1 VPVREYHTLTPA
13 AFAGEICY
21 FFIPMSSN
29 SESIPPAET
38 LGSGTAPSVGATERA
53 APPRRFGNARLAL
66 GAMFWIAYVLTD
78 SVNLFP
84 HARFGVQPWSPH
96 AALAVALITYGGPAY
111 APVVLLAVLTGWTL
125 APGSHLGVA
134 SILAAIGLTAT
145 YCGAG
150 LGLRRWSHWGGAEVR
165 PRDVHVLLLIAL
177 AAAIVG
183 AAFDALRLIAA
194 PELEAAALPVLFLR
208 LFIANLLGL
217 VALTPVLLQW
227 AAGCWRPQVAR
238 VGASVAVRDTVI
250 FITVVGA
257 LLVLVFGLR
266 LLDEFRMSYLLFLPM
281 IVVAMRYGLLGAA
294 TAIPLVQLGLLGAL
308 TTIGTRPA
316 TAFEFQLLML
326 TLAIST
332 LYLGALSD
340 ERQRSSDRIA
350 EHERNLRERSHAL
363 AEAQRIASTAE
374 LAAALAHDLSQ
385 PLSALGTYARAS
397 QVLAERGEA
406 EHEKLVQTLEQILQ
420 ESTRAGQY
428 LRRMRE
434 FFRTGSMREERVD
447 VARLFD
453 SIHAHLRDRLVRA
466 DIQWRTTIEPGLPPV
481 CADAVQIGAVLG
493 NLVANACDALADRL
507 TWRQIHL
514 KAFCVPG
521 SNCSTVRILVE
532 DTGPGVPA
540 ELRNRL
546 FTPLVT
552 SKPNGMGLGL
562 ALSRSIT
569 ERQGGRLW
577 FDADREMTTFCLD
590 LRAHA

>member
-1 VPVREYHTLTPA
+1 MNA
-13 AFAGEICY
+13 D
-21 FFIPMSSN
+21 
-29 SESIPPAET
+29 SESMPSAN
-38 LGSGTAPSVGATERA
+38 APSAESLVSGRTSGGTA
-53 APPRRFGNARLAL
+53 APPAWLWRRRHGLLL
-66 GAMFWIAYVLTD
+66 GALFWVAYVLAD
-78 SVNLFP
+78 LISLFP
-84 HARFGVQPWSPH
+84 NARFGVQPWSPH
-96 AALAVALITYGGPAY
+96 AALAVALIAHGGVVY
-111 APVVLLAVLTGWTL
+111 APVVLMAVLTDWL
-125 APGSHLGVA
+125 IAPGFHFGFE
-134 SILAAIGLTAT
+134 SILAGIGVTAT
-145 YCGAG
+145 YWGAG
-150 LGLRRWSHWGGAEVR
+150 FALRRWSRWGTEEIR
-165 PRDVHVLLLIAL
+165 PRDLNVLLGICL
-177 AAAIVG
+177 AGAILG
-183 AAFDALRLIAA
+183 AIFDALRQIAA
-194 PELEAAALPVLFLR
+194 LDLGTAVLPVLSLR

-217 VALTPVLLQW
+217 IVLTPALLQW
-227 AAGCWRPQVAR
+227 AAGNWRAPLAR
-238 VGASVAVRDTVI
+238 VGTPVAIRDALI
-250 FITVVGA
+250 FVVVLGA
-257 LLVLVFGLR
+257 LLLLVFGFR
-266 LLDEFRMSYLLFLPM
+266 PLDEFRMSYLLFLPM
-281 IVVAMRYGLLGAA
+281 IVVAMRYGLFGAA
-294 TAIPLVQLGLLGAL
+294 TTIPIVQIGLLGAL
-308 TTIGTRPA
+308 TTVGTRPG

-340 ERQRSSDRIA
+340 ERQRSADRIA
-350 EHERNLRERSHAL
+350 EHERSLRERSHAL

-406 EHEKLVQTLEQILQ
+406 EHEKLLQTLEQILQ

-493 NLVANACDALADRL
+493 NLVANACDALSDRL

-514 KAFCVPG
+514 RAFCVPG
-521 SNCSTVRILVE
+521 SDCSTVRILVE

-540 ELRNRL
+540 ELRDRL

-562 ALSRSIT
+562 ALSRSIA

-590 LRAHA
+590 LRAYA